1 MGVKLSKAFKTARES
16 KDRYRIVYGGAGS
29 GKSYYIAQETILN
42 MASNSDYR
50 YLIVRKTGKSLR
62 HSVFQLLA
70 DIISDNQLNDI
81 FTINKTEMAIS
92 CVNGSRIIMSGLDD
106 SEKLKSVAGINR
118 VWVEEASEI
127 TEQDFNQLDLR
138 LRGKNK
144 LGYQMTLTFNPIS
157 ELHWLKRVFFDIGDD
172 NAFIL
177 KTTYLDNPFL
187 DDKYRETL
195 ERLKEQ
201 DYQYW
206 RIYANGDWGSLGNLI
221 FSNWEKQ
228 DFDYNQ
234 FDNFFNGLD
243 WGFADDPTAFI
254 RVHYEKKSKTIYV
267 VDELYR
273 RAEFIDEIAEELKNI
288 VKAET
293 VFCDSSE
300 PRSIA
305 DLKRHGINSV
315 GAKKGPGSVEHGV
328 KWLQSHKIVVHP
340 RCSNTIKELTSYK
353 WREDKDGN
361 VLPKPVDMNNHLID
375 ALRYSLTTEM
385 NQNKLQTMN
394 KSILGL

>member
-1 MGVKLSKAFKTARES
+1 
-16 KDRYRIVYGGAGS
+16 
-29 GKSYYIAQETILN
+29 
-42 MASNSDYR
+42 
-50 YLIVRKTGKSLR
+50 
-62 HSVFQLLA
+62 
-70 DIISDNQLNDI
+70 
-81 FTINKTEMAIS
+81 
-92 CVNGSRIIMSGLDD
+92 
-106 SEKLKSVAGINR
+106 
-118 VWVEEASEI
+118 
-127 TEQDFNQLDLR
+127 
-138 LRGKNK
+138 
-144 LGYQMTLTFNPIS
+144 MTLTFNPIS

-234 FDNFFNGLD
+234 FDNYFNGLD

-273 RAEFIDEIAEELKNI
+273 RAEFIDEIAAELKGI
-288 VKAET
+288 VK
-293 VFCDSSE
+293 S
-300 PRSIA
+300 R
-305 DLKRHGINSV
+305 K
-315 GAKKGPGSVEHGV
+315 
-328 KWLQSHKIVVHP
+328 
-340 RCSNTIKELTSYK
+340 RCSVIQVSH
-353 WREDKDGN
+353 
-361 VLPKPVDMNNHLID
+361 VLLLI
-375 ALRYSLTTEM
+375 
-385 NQNKLQTMN
+385 
-394 KSILGL
+394 